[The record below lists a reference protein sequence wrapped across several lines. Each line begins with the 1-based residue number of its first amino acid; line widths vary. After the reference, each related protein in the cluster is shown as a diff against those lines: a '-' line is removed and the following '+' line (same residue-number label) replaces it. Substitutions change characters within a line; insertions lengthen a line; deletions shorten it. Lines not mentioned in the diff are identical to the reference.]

1 MELTNFANFRN
12 DFISDTE
19 SVDNLTL
26 QTTPLDNPM
35 TLQFKTL
42 KDLFTYLSTIHILEP
57 VFSGEN
63 NIFIKASEIVGN
75 YNLTYK
81 EFKESTMVNDLLTI
95 NFMPITTLK
104 GEALAFMDTGKFGE
118 RNIFKPLGTENSDTL
133 DSKLSLTLA
142 EISNFYNSNFKNKF
156 YKGTMT
162 FSSVTF
168 YSKGE
173 IIYISDRDFYL
184 IITTF
189 KNNKN
194 GAFDYSAL
202 ITIKGS

>member
-26 QTTPLDNPM
+26 QTTPLDYPM

-42 KDLFTYLSTIHILEP
+42 KDFFAYLSTIHILEP
-57 VFSGEN
+57 VFSGDVN
-63 NIFIKASEIVGN
+63 MFIKASEINGN
-75 YNLTYK
+75 YTMTY
-81 EFKESTMVNDLLTI
+81 EDFKRSTLINDNQTI
-95 NFMPITTLK
+95 VFTPITAIK

-118 RNIFKPLGTENSDTL
+118 RNIFKPLGTENVDTL
-133 DSKLSLTLA
+133 DSKLSLSLSEA
-142 EISNFYNSNFKNKF
+142 SEFYNASFKNKY
-156 YKGTMT
+156 YKGTMS
-162 FSSVTF
+162 FSSVVF

-202 ITIKGS
+202 ITIKGT

>member
-12 DFISDTE
+12 DFISDIE

-26 QTTPLDNPM
+26 QTTPLNENM
-35 TLQFKTL
+35 SLKFKVL
-42 KDLFTYLSTIHILEP
+42 KDFFSYLSAIHILEP
-57 VFSGEN
+57 VFSGDIN
-63 NIFIKASEIVGN
+63 LFIKASEIVGN
-75 YNLTYK
+75 YSMTYE
-81 EFKESTMVNDLLTI
+81 EFKLKTLINDNYTI
-95 NFMPITTLK
+95 KFTPITTIK

-118 RNIFKPLGTENSDTL
+118 RNVFKPLGTNNVDTL
-133 DSKLSLTLA
+133 DSSLTMSLA
-142 EISNFYNSNFKNKF
+142 EASDFFNSSFKNKF
-156 YKGTMT
+156 YKGTIT

-184 IITTF
+184 IITSF

-194 GAFDYSAL
+194 GAFDYSGL

>member
-26 QTTPLDNPM
+26 QTTPINNPM

-42 KDLFTYLSTIHILEP
+42 KDFFGYLSAVHILEP
-57 VFSGEN
+57 VFSGDVN
-63 NIFIKASEIVGN
+63 MFIKASEILGN
-75 YNLTYK
+75 YTMTYP
-81 EFKESTMVNDLLTI
+81 EFKDMTLINTRQTIVFTPVSTI
-95 NFMPITTLK
+95 K

-118 RNIFKPLGTENSDTL
+118 RNIFQPLGTESLDVL
-133 DSKLSLTLA
+133 DSKLSMTLA
-142 EISNFYNSNFKNKF
+142 EADDFYKRSFRNKY

-162 FSSVTF
+162 FSCTSF

-173 IIYISDRDFYL
+173 VIYISDRDFYL

-189 KNNKN
+189 KANK
-194 GAFDYSAL
+194 GGWYDYSAL
-202 ITIKGS
+202 ITIKG